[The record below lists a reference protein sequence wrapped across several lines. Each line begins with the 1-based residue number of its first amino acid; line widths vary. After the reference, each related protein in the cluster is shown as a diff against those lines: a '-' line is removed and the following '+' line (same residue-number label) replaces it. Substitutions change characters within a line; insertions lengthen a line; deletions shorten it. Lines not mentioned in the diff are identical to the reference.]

1 MPDEPT
7 EGHGEETPA
16 EESEAADYDEPPEA
30 APPEP
35 EGQPEPTDEQGEAPP
50 EPQGLSPQDLEA
62 VLRAAGVDTESA
74 AVAGTDEGLAD
85 MSAVAAAPPGA
96 GSIDM
101 LKDVALDV
109 RIELGRTDMLL
120 EDVLRLGAGS
130 VLTLDKLAGDAVD
143 VLVNGQLV
151 ARGEVMVLDDNF
163 CVRITEIVS
172 PQEES
177 ADQ

>member
-7 EGHGEETPA
+7 EKHGEETPA
-16 EESEAADYDEPPEA
+16 AESET
-30 APPEP
+30 APRKP
-35 EGQPEPTDEQGEAPP
+35 EGQP

-62 VLRAAGVDTESA
+62 VLRAAGVDAESA
-74 AVAGTDEGLAD
+74 AVAGTDEELAD
-85 MSAVAAAPPGA
+85 MAAVAATPPGA

-177 ADQ
+177 ANQ